1 MRKGF
6 CIIILIVL
14 SVSLFATDTTLNLK
28 LTINNEQ
35 EPTFKFSASTDENFA
50 TEVEQGNTLT
60 LSGDTL
66 DLLTNDVTVYF
77 KVSQTNIAH
86 YTGNIKVTYSATP
99 FRATLAN
106 GSTYEATVHH
116 IRMHEQLYVDKD
128 LHFKLEPVDGP
139 GYTFGEPC
147 AFIFKY
153 DDTKTPV
160 PAVPLQGIA
169 VVWNK
174 NENLPVAEYT
184 ATVSVQFETI

>member
-1 MRKGF
+1 MKKGF

-77 KVSQTNIAH
+77 KVSQTNIAR
-86 YTGNIKVTYSATP
+86 YAGNIKVTYSATP
-99 FRATLAN
+99 FSATLAN
-106 GSTYEATVHH
+106 GSIYESTVQYISLKQVLYGGDASSNHFNVEAVNEFFRPV
-116 IRMHEQLYVDKD
+116 RMN
-128 LHFKLEPVDGP
+128 
-139 GYTFGEPC
+139 YT
-147 AFIFKY
+147 
-153 DDTKTPV
+153 
-160 PAVPLQGIA
+160 
-169 VVWNK
+169 
-174 NENLPVAEYT
+174 
-184 ATVSVQFETI
+184 

>member
-1 MRKGF
+1 MKKGF
-6 CIIILIVL
+6 CIIILIAL
-14 SVSLFATDTTLNLK
+14 SVSLVATDTTLNLK

-35 EPTFKFSASTDENFA
+35 EPTFKFSASTDESFA

-60 LSGDTL
+60 LSGDSL

-77 KVSQTNIAH
+77 KVSQTNVAR

-99 FRATLAN
+99 FSATLAN
-106 GSTYEATVHH
+106 GSTYEATVKYIH
-116 IRMHEQLYVDKD
+116 MHKAFYGAPGSHLIITG
-128 LHFKLEPVDGP
+128 DGISE
-139 GYTFGEPC
+139 GAPC
-147 AFIFKY
+147 SFLFTY

-160 PAVPLQGIA
+160 PAVPLMSIA